1 MDTATSWIY
10 IGRLE
15 RVTEASLVLADVDAH
30 DNTDTP
36 TSKERYI
43 LDCRQ
48 TGVRANRKQVVIN
61 LNYLVG
67 ISPLEDILEF

>member
-15 RVTEASLVLADVDAH
+15 RVTEESLVLADVDAH
-30 DNTDTP
+30 DNADTP

-43 LDCRQ
+43 LDCRH

-61 LNYLVG
+61 SNYLVG